1 MRRRELSE
9 SIMLLAVFVKAFQGA
24 FMGTMRGLDTVEEA
38 PFGMLLPMAVLA
50 LVVIA
55 FGLFPGFFVDTIVT
69 PAAKALWYGR
79 DAYIGAILG
88 GG

>member
-1 MRRRELSE
+1 
-9 SIMLLAVFVKAFQGA
+9 MLV
-24 FMGTMRGLDTVEEA
+24 
-38 PFGMLLPMAVLA
+38 PMAVLA

-79 DAYIGAILG
+79 DAYIGAVLG